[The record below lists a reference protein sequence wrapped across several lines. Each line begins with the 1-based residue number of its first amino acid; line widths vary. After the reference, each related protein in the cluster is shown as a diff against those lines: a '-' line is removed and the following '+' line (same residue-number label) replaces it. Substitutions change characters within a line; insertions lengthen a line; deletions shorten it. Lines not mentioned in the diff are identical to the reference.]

1 METAP
6 KVFGAICAVMADLGK
21 EGITKDRKNEQ
32 QGFKFRGVDD
42 VYNALSPLLAKHRLT
57 MLPRFTERS
66 VVEHQSNNGKA
77 LYFVTVKGS
86 FLLASADD
94 GSTVEI
100 STFGEAQDSADKAT
114 NKAMSAAYKYAAFQ
128 AFAIPTEGDNDADRE
143 TPPPL
148 APTPPPRV
156 APRQPAV
163 PAAPTKDTMMDDIG
177 ALWAAKSPAELSA
190 LVARWK
196 QENRYPAGT
205 PERDTILKAYEEAKA
220 QLTARAA

>member
-1 METAP
+1 VETAP

-42 VYNALSPLLAKHRLT
+42 VYNALSPLLAKHRLA

-128 AFAIPTEGDNDADRE
+128 AFAIPTEGDNDADAY
-143 TPPPL
+143 TPPPS
-148 APTPPPRV
+148 TRV
-156 APRQPAV
+156 APKQP
-163 PAAPTKDTMMDDIG
+163 PPQAAPTKDTMMDDIG
-177 ALWAAKSPAELSA
+177 ALWAAKSPAELAA
-190 LVARWK
+190 LVTRWK
-196 QENRYPAGT
+196 QENRYPAGS

-220 QLTARAA
+220 QLAARAA